1 LAAVKFRALFAD
13 LRHMNKYLIAA
24 LAVFITGFVLGIDA
38 SDRYG
43 DFIRGQMKGIE
54 QIASSIQGREHP
66 QLWLFLFIF
75 WNNVTKSLMFVYFGL
90 LFGIL
95 PIGVLVINGMVL
107 GFVSQH
113 NAAEQTWL
121 FVAKAILPHGII
133 EIPAILLACAYGIR
147 LGFIVLKSVGAL
159 FIPGLGARVRQ
170 ELSSV
175 LKLTFPLSAVL
186 VVALL
191 IAAIIESTLTYWLV
205 KM

>member
-1 LAAVKFRALFAD
+1 MKFRALFAD